1 MHDINKIR
9 ENKDLFLSG
18 WKKRGL
24 EIDIDKI
31 LNIDRDL
38 RKSITS
44 LQELQ
49 TKRNDISKLIGKAK
63 KEGDNIKADELSKKV
78 QEFKKLI
85 LTVKA
90 FNCNGWRFQST
101 KNSPKLI

>member
-38 RKSITS
+38 RKALRVFKSCK
-44 LQELQ
+44 Q
-49 TKRNDISKLIGKAK
+49 
-63 KEGDNIKADELSKKV
+63 KEMI
-78 QEFKKLI
+78 
-85 LTVKA
+85 
-90 FNCNGWRFQST
+90 FQ
-101 KNSPKLI
+101 N

>member
-49 TKRNDISKLIGKAK
+49 TKRNDINLNFRS
-63 KEGDNIKADELSKKV
+63 
-78 QEFKKLI
+78 
-85 LTVKA
+85 
-90 FNCNGWRFQST
+90 
-101 KNSPKLI
+101 

>member
-63 KEGDNIKADELSKKV
+63 KEGDNTKANELSKEV
-78 QEFKKLI
+78 Q
-85 LTVKA
+85 
-90 FNCNGWRFQST
+90 
-101 KNSPKLI
+101 